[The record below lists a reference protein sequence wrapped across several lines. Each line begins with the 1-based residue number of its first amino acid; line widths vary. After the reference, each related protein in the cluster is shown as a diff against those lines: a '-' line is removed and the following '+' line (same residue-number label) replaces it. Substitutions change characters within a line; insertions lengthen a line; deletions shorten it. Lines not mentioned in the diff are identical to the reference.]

1 MARYL
6 VTGSTIV
13 NDMLYADGT
22 RKTGFL
28 GGTLYTVNGIRPY
41 TDDLLFITTAGPDFD
56 ELYGDYYRKN
66 GLSTAGVEIVLPRTQ
81 YNVVEYN
88 AAGQWWEHSIY
99 GEAFEKEIGLV
110 PEVRAEYILKHA
122 DESVKGIYFE
132 SRVIEGVWKDLDA
145 IRKAAPNA
153 CIQAELSTVDI
164 DDPSLRDAVMALI
177 DKIDMYSVNLPESM
191 TLFGTCS
198 EEESL
203 EKIISL
209 GKPCFFRVGE
219 KGSYMVQDGRAWFA
233 PSVGVGESVDATGC
247 GNCSTGASL
256 YGFCEGRHPLMTA
269 ILANL
274 AAGVN
279 ASHFGPY
286 PLYTEE
292 LRGKLFCQAEEMFT
306 QLLEES

>member
-28 GGTLYTVNGIRPY
+28 GGSIYTVNGIKPY

-56 ELYGDYYRKN
+56 SLYGDYFRLN
-66 GLSTAGVEIVLPRTQ
+66 GLSTVGVKEVLPKTQ

-99 GEAFEKEIGLV
+99 GEQFEKEIGLV
-110 PEVRAEYILKHA
+110 PEIRAEYIIEHA
-122 DESVKGIYFE
+122 DESVKGIYLE
-132 SRVIEGVWKDLDA
+132 SRVIEGVWKHLDDV
-145 IRKAAPNA
+145 RKAAPNA

-164 DDPSLRDAVMALI
+164 DDASLHGAVMELI
-177 DKIDMYSVNLPESM
+177 GKVDMYSVNLPESM
-191 TLFGTCS
+191 TLFGTRS
-198 EEESL
+198 EEESIRR
-203 EKIISL
+203 IIEL

-219 KGSYMVQDGRAWFA
+219 KGSYMIQDGRAWFA
-233 PSVGVGESVDATGC
+233 PSVGVDASVDATGC

-256 YGFCEGRHPLMTA
+256 YGYCEGKHPLMTA

-279 ASHFGPY
+279 ARQYGPY
-286 PLYTEE
+286 PHYTPE
-292 LRGKLFCQAEEMFT
+292 LRERLLAQAEEMFEKLT
-306 QLLEES
+306 EG

>member
-1 MARYL
+1 MAKYL

-22 RKTGFL
+22 KQTGFL
-28 GGTLYTVNGIRPY
+28 GGSLYTVNSIKPY

-56 ELYGDYYRKN
+56 SLYGDYFRRN
-66 GLSTAGVEIVLPRTQ
+66 GLSQAGVEEVLPKTQ
-81 YNVVEYN
+81 YNIVEYN

-99 GEAFEKEIGLV
+99 GEAYEKEIGLV
-110 PEVRAEYILKHA
+110 PEVKAEFIIKHA
-122 DESVKGIYFE
+122 DENVKGIYLE
-132 SRVIEGVWKDLDA
+132 SRVIESVWKHLDE

-164 DDPSLRDAVMALI
+164 DDPSLHAQVMELI
-177 DKIDMYSVNLPESM
+177 EKIDMYSVNLPESM
-191 TLFGTCS
+191 TLFGTHS
-198 EEESL
+198 EEENIQ
-203 EKIISL
+203 KIIAI

-219 KGSYMVQDGRAWFA
+219 KGSYMIHDGKAWFA
-233 PSVGVGESVDATGC
+233 PSVGAAESVDATGC

-256 YGFCEGRHPLMTA
+256 YGYCEGKHPLMTA

-279 ASHFGPY
+279 TRQYGPY
-286 PLYTEE
+286 PHYT
-292 LRGKLFCQAEEMFT
+292 
-306 QLLEES
+306 